1 VFSAQGR
8 EPLSKKCKVT
18 GSSTNIH
25 KEYDKDVKSYV
36 YVLEGE
42 PTTTK
47 IQFPKEDKHGL
58 FLTQK
63 FLVFQLF
70 LPTGRPFS
78 FEIAV
83 TDHGQ
88 NKRRIF
94 FSSNLKDISVTPL
107 HAKFPLTILNLGSW
121 LNMCLDL
128 ESLVSDTFNGPKF
141 RAVESFT
148 VTANCR
154 LKKVF
159 TLRAPP
165 IDTSQ
170 DQNLVVL
177 YTNAE
182 PLPRNLQLITTSDV
196 STITQVSSIFLTVK
210 RPTLPL
216 TSKVL
221 SDMSKMYAFTGVCT
235 TEYRKNVHVP
245 YLLSNVYNMVP

>member
-1 VFSAQGR
+1 MFSAQGR
-8 EPLSKKCKVT
+8 DPLSKKCKLT
-18 GSSTNIH
+18 GSSGNIH
-25 KEYDKDVKSYV
+25 KQYDKDVKSYV

-70 LPTGRPFS
+70 VPVGHPFS

-83 TDHGQ
+83 TDHAQ

-94 FSSNLKDISVTPL
+94 FSSNVKDISVTPL
-107 HAKFPLTILNLGSW
+107 HAKFPLTILNVGSW

-165 IDTSQ
+165 VDTSEGDIVQ
-170 DQNLVVL
+170 YPNS
-177 YTNAE
+177 E

-196 STITQVSSIFLTVK
+196 STITQVSGIILSIINGTVIVQQL
-210 RPTLPL
+210 LPL
-216 TSKVL
+216 SKV
-221 SDMSKMYAFTGVCT
+221 AHIAT
-235 TEYRKNVHVP
+235 
-245 YLLSNVYNMVP
+245 

>member
-1 VFSAQGR
+1 MFSAQGR
-8 EPLSKKCKVT
+8 DPLSKKCKLT
-18 GSSTNIH
+18 GSSGNIH
-25 KEYDKDVKSYV
+25 KQYDKDVKSYV

-70 LPTGRPFS
+70 VPVGHPFS

-83 TDHGQ
+83 TDHAQ

-94 FSSNLKDISVTPL
+94 FSSNVKDISVTPL
-107 HAKFPLTILNLGSW
+107 HAKFPLTLLNVGSW

-128 ESLVSDTFNGPKF
+128 ESLVSDTFSGPKF

-165 IDTSQ
+165 ADTSEG
-170 DQNLVVL
+170 DLVQ
-177 YTNAE
+177 YANSE

-196 STITQVSSIFLTVK
+196 STITQVSGIIVSVINSTVIVQQL
-210 RPTLPL
+210 LPL
-216 TSKVL
+216 NKVEHI
-221 SDMSKMYAFTGVCT
+221 AT
-235 TEYRKNVHVP
+235 
-245 YLLSNVYNMVP
+245 

>member
-1 VFSAQGR
+1 MFSAQGR
-8 EPLSKKCKVT
+8 DPLSKKCKVT
-18 GSSTNIH
+18 GSSSSIQ
-25 KEYDKDVKSYV
+25 KQYDKDVKSYV

-70 LPTGRPFS
+70 VQVCQPFS

-83 TDHGQ
+83 TDQTQ

-107 HAKFPLTILNLGSW
+107 HAKFPLTLLNAGSW

-148 VTANCR
+148 ITANCR

-159 TLRAPP
+159 TLRVAPL
-165 IDTSQ
+165 DTSEDHKVQ
-170 DQNLVVL
+170 CANS
-177 YTNAE
+177 E

-196 STITQVSSIFLTVK
+196 STCTQVSRSYIVLITSVYHAFID
-210 RPTLPL
+210 PL
-216 TSKVL
+216 MSKVYL
-221 SDMSKMYAFTGVCT
+221 SYRTDILFDILKCELQKSFTS
-235 TEYRKNVHVP
+235 HV
-245 YLLSNVYNMVP
+245 LHKF